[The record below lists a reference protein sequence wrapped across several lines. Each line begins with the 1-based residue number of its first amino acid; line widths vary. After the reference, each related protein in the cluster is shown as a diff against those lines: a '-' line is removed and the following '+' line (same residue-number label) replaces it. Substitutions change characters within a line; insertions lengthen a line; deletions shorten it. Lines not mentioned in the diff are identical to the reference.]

1 METDTGQH
9 RLAIVRPP
17 KKEINKLFAF
27 KNSEEEAECRRLIAN
42 REAERKRRGKFN
54 KKQAKSLKLNT
65 PLWVFWKIFCDL
77 DEDNFG
83 EITNDWSEIIDH
95 LEYDEKL
102 GFVVPATTKDEVPF
116 RMIGCSGQ
124 VVHPT
129 KRVMNLVL
137 KALYLEFL
145 SLWTPTLHNEFLTSL
160 EDEAEKYLYWK
171 IMD

>member
-1 METDTGQH
+1 MDTNTGQH
-9 RLAIVRPP
+9 RLSIVRPP
-17 KKEINKLFAF
+17 KEEINKLFAF
-27 KNSEEEAECRRLIAN
+27 KTPEEEAECRRLIAN
-42 REAERKRRGKFN
+42 REAERKRRAKHN

-65 PLWVFWKIFCDL
+65 PLWVFWQIFCDL

-102 GFVVPATTKDEVPF
+102 GIVVPATAKEQVPF
-116 RMIGCSGQ
+116 RIIGWSGE
-124 VVHPT
+124 VVYPIT
-129 KRVMNLVL
+129 RVMNLVL

-145 SLWTPTLHNEFLTSL
+145 SLWTSTLYEQFLTSL
-160 EDEAEKYLYWK
+160 EDEAEKYLFLK